1 MKAKRMPFGAV
12 GARFVLLSLLSFVA
26 ACNGGSGDADPT
38 ATEPA
43 AVDPTAT
50 EPAAANPTA
59 TEPAA
64 VDPTATEQATANP
77 TATEPAEPDPTVAEP
92 TVPAPSETTIDVS
105 LIEFVI
111 EPSIGT
117 APAGTIT
124 FNVSSDGIIFHNFIV
139 VATDLSPDA
148 LPFDDALFA
157 VIEEQLNIV
166 ASTADL
172 DPGQQE
178 TLTVELAVGSY
189 VLFCNVPTH
198 YQVGMTVAFTV
209 E

>member
-1 MKAKRMPFGAV
+1 MKSKRMPFGAV
-12 GARFVLLSLLSFVA
+12 GARFVLLSLLSFAA

-43 AVDPTAT
+43 AADPTAT
-50 EPAAANPTA
+50 EPAVEAPTA
-59 TEPAA
+59 TVPAA
-64 VDPTATEQATANP
+64 EPTDEP
-77 TATEPAEPDPTVAEP
+77 EPTEPPEPDPTAVEP
-92 TVPAPSETTIDVS
+92 TAPAPSGTMIDVS
-105 LIEFVI
+105 LAEFI
-111 EPSIGT
+111 IDPSIGT

-124 FNVSSDGIIFHNFIV
+124 FHVSSDGIIFHNFIV
-139 VATDLSPDA
+139 VATGLAPDA
-148 LPFDDALFA
+148 LPFDEALFV

-172 DPGQQE
+172 DPGEQE
-178 TLTVELAVGSY
+178 TLTVELAPGSY
-189 VLFCNVPTH
+189 VLFCNIPTH